1 MMSLC
6 TNQYIQQSSGVLVVF
21 VASITVS
28 KITDAKLVKDIAL
41 GLKSVW
47 LFAEIFLFVL
57 TGTSLSFNSSNGPL
71 YGQRGLAPDM
81 MQIMV
86 KIMFVASIT
95 RLAALGFCVACLY
108 PTLPPHRKQWQWWLP
123 FWVNMYIFQ
132 LPKATVHATLGSV
145 AYYQKIIPGKMG
157 FNQGLVI
164 AQSTAFSVL
173 LFAPLGTLMTNYV
186 GCPLARHC
194 VGIDNAAGWDE
205 ETRTYKSDQKE
216 EITEAKPIEGGA
228 DDESGIQ
235 LGKLDKV
242 EADGVVNPLHQIPKS
257 VDEVVKYTNAVVR
270 LIEDK
275 IAEDVEEEDLLL
287 LEDAEE
293 VKDLVEPE
301 NIEHHIKD
309 AARLLFGISAKGS
322 AAASPRRNSLFGRNN
337 APPASTA
344 GANYESVDYE
354 SGEGVQNPIPNVSD
368 AEFVPSLPRNVKSGF
383 TASVTSN
390 TDDDFAPSVSMN
402 KKNNTQNSGGLDF
415 L

>member
-41 GLKSVW
+41 GLKAVW

-86 KIMFVASIT
+86 QIMFVASIT

-123 FWVNMYIFQ
+123 FWLNMYIFQ

-157 FNQGLVI
+157 FNQGLII

-186 GCPLARHC
+186 GTPLARHC
-194 VGIDNAAGWDE
+194 VGIDKAAGWDE
-205 ETRTYKSDQKE
+205 ETRTYKSDQQN
-216 EITEAKPIEGGA
+216 EIAEAKPIEGDVIA
-228 DDESGIQ
+228 DCNESGIQ
-235 LGKLDKV
+235 LGRLDKI
-242 EADGVVNPLHQIPKS
+242 EADGVINPLHQIPTS
-257 VDEVVKYTNAVVR
+257 VDEVVKYTSAVVR

-275 IAEDVEEEDLLL
+275 IAEEVEEEDLLL
-287 LEDAEE
+287 LEDAE
-293 VKDLVEPE
+293 DARNLVEPE
-301 NIEHHIKD
+301 TIEHHIKD
-309 AARLLFGISAKGS
+309 AARLLFGISAKS
-322 AAASPRRNSLFGRNN
+322 ATSPRRHSLFNNN
-337 APPASTA
+337 APPLHSA
-344 GANYESVDYE
+344 GSNYAAVDDE
-354 SGEGVQNPIPNVSD
+354 SGVSNSGLNTSD
-368 AEFVPSLPRNVKSGF
+368 TAFTPSVPRSAQSAFVP
-383 TASVTSN
+383 SVTSN
-390 TDDDFAPSVSMN
+390 TDDANFVPSVGTN
-402 KKNNTQNSGGLDF
+402 KTFIPKGDDLDF

>member
-41 GLKSVW
+41 GLKAVW
-47 LFAEIFLFVL
+47 LFAEVFLFVL
-57 TGTSLSFNSSNGPL
+57 TGTSLSFNSTNGPL

-81 MQIMV
+81 MQQMV
-86 KIMFVASIT
+86 QIMFVASIT
-95 RLAALGFCVACLY
+95 RFAALGFCVACIY

-123 FWVNMYIFQ
+123 FWFNIYIFQ

-157 FNQGLVI
+157 FNQGLII

-186 GCPLARHC
+186 GCPLALHC
-194 VGIDNAAGWDE
+194 VGIDKAAGWDE
-205 ETRTYKSDQKE
+205 ETRSYASDKKLE
-216 EITEAKPIEGGA
+216 DAKPVEEGDSEGGV
-228 DDESGIQ
+228 Q
-235 LGKLDKV
+235 LQKLDNV
-242 EADGVVNPLHQIPKS
+242 DAIDDGAINPLHQIPKS
-257 VDEVVKYTNAVVR
+257 VDDVVKYTSAVVK

-275 IAEDVEEEDLLL
+275 IAEEVEEDDLLL

-293 VKDLVEPE
+293 VKMLVEPE
-301 NIEHHIKD
+301 TIEHHIKD
-309 AARLLFGISAKGS
+309 AARFLFGIEGRGAQAGNGQ
-322 AAASPRRNSLFGRNN
+322 PRRRSVFNLN
-337 APPASTA
+337 APQP
-344 GANYESVDYE
+344 D
-354 SGEGVQNPIPNVSD
+354 SD
-368 AEFVPSLPRNVKSGF
+368 AYSAVDTGNEVPSTPLPTPLDDF
-383 TASVTSN
+383 TPSTSYK
-390 TDDDFAPSVSMN
+390 TDDFTPSTSYKTDDFTPSVSHKTPSKNN
-402 KKNNTQNSGGLDF
+402 KKDDGLDF